1 MGFTRKRRIKNKQ
14 NNGEREKYDHL
25 HQSPMMDFPSV
36 ISSSDASN
44 DPPHGLAY
52 IGGGKLLEIPGDSYT

>member
-1 MGFTRKRRIKNKQ
+1 
-14 NNGEREKYDHL
+14 
-25 HQSPMMDFPSV
+25 MDFPSV